1 MAAIGG
7 KAVTAVGSALKS
19 VTTNAVS
26 AGMSFENA
34 MSSVAAISGAAGTD
48 FEKLSKKAE
57 QMGASTKYTATE
69 AADAMQYMAMAG
81 WKTEDMLSGIDG
93 IMNLAAA
100 SGSDLAQTSD
110 IVTDALTA
118 FGKKAKDSGEFAD
131 VLAAASANANT
142 NVDLMGET
150 FKYVGSVAG
159 AMGYSIQDI
168 ALATGLMANSSIK
181 GSAAGTALR
190 ATITRMAK
198 PTEESSM
205 AMSALG
211 LSLTDANGNMESFGE
226 IMKDMRKGM
235 QGMTEDEKASY
246 AAMLGGQEAMSG
258 LLAIANASDED
269 FNKLSDAINN
279 AAGSAEKMADIK
291 MDNIQGDVTKL
302 QSSLEGIG
310 ITAFQQVNDNFRG
323 FVQNIKNAVDEL
335 NQKLSDGK
343 YIEKAI
349 QWVEKLGS
357 AFKDGGLE
365 GGLKEIGDLL
375 DGTGDKVKTFGAVL
389 GTLGVVT
396 KASDFFQGNTWKLV
410 SAGIGGVNKTL
421 KETPQWA
428 KNAGKS
434 LGNAFSNSKLGGILQ
449 SAVGKI
455 KNPFKDILDAA
466 TLDGANGIQK
476 IGVLGGKV
484 VQTVTSTVQTVGKLI
499 LGVGSKMFSGLTQI
513 MGLAMKALMPAAL
526 IAVVLAGLGLLYQT
540 FGSQIDSILQLAQ
553 TQGPQFITNLVNG
566 MASRLPDLIQQG
578 GHLVSELLNTIT
590 ANLPALITGGVTLVQ
605 SLVSGLISALPELIP
620 SAVSMVTTL
629 ITGIASALPQLIMT
643 GMRLLLALTQGITE
657 NLPSLIDAAIQSLS
671 SFAQGILQNLPAIL
685 MTAAQIIGTLA
696 QGIIGAIPQLLEALP
711 QVLSAMI
718 DTIMATDWL
727 EVGKQVVLAIGEGIF
742 GGLSKFGGKIGK
754 FFGDISDWCAG
765 GEKGGKSVT
774 SGAASGINAGSSQ
787 VSSAANALGN
797 TAASSTA
804 AGIQS
809 GIGSVAASA
818 SSIGDTAINA
828 ITSGINRG
836 SGALTSAGTSAG
848 TAVTESMDT
857 GLKPLNNIASTS
869 MSNFSSTI
877 SSGGTKAVSSA
888 KNVSKAVNAA
898 LKTTEPAA
906 LRSGQSVGNS
916 MANGIRSKNS
926 TVTSASRALA
936 NAAKA
941 PLSNINTYSYGA
953 YIGMGLANGMASQ
966 VGHVR
971 AVAAQLAA
979 AAEAAIRAKAQIHSP
994 SRVADK
1000 LGSYFGIGWI
1010 NGLMDHVQEAKQA
1023 TMELIQIPELA
1034 PVPEIGMSLRTG
1046 SEDLNDSYQ
1055 YSSNGKYTIYVPVN
1069 LDGREIGKA
1078 TATYTREEIEK
1089 QETRENRKKGRR
1101 MNV

>member
-26 AGMSFENA
+26 AGMSFEST
-34 MSSVAAISGAAGTD
+34 MSSVAALSGATGSD
-48 FEKLSKKAE
+48 FDKLSDKAK
-57 QMGASTKYTATE
+57 QLGASTKYTSSQIAS
-69 AADAMQYMAMAG
+69 AMEYMSMAG
-81 WKTEDMLSGIDG
+81 WKADEMLSGMDG
-93 IMNLAAA
+93 VINLTIA
-100 SGSDLAQTSD
+100 SGGDLARTSD

-118 FGKKAKDSGEFAD
+118 FGKQAKDSGEFAD
-131 VLAAASANANT
+131 VLATASANANT

-168 ALATGLMANSSIK
+168 ALATSIMANSSIK

-211 LSLTDANGNMESFGE
+211 LSLTDANGNMNSFAQ

-235 QGMTEDEKASY
+235 QGLTEDEKASY

-258 LLAIANASDED
+258 LLAIVNASDED

-279 AAGSAEKMADIK
+279 ASGAAETMASIK
-291 MDNIQGDVTKL
+291 ADNLKGAVDELKSGI
-302 QSSLEGIG
+302 EGIG
-310 ITAFQQVNDNFRG
+310 ITAFEQAKG
-323 FVQNIKNAVDEL
+323 KLKEFVKNITSEISDANK
-335 NQKLSDGK
+335 KLADGK

-357 AFKDGGLE
+357 AFKNGGLE
-365 GGLKEIGDLL
+365 GGLKEIGGLL
-375 DGTGDKVKTFGAVL
+375 DGTGEKVKALGAVL

-396 KASDFFQGNTWKLV
+396 KASDFFQSNTWKLV
-410 SAGIGGVNKTL
+410 STGIGGINKTL

-434 LGNAFSNSKLGGILQ
+434 LGNAFNNSKLGGILQ

-484 VQTVTSTVQTVGKLI
+484 VQTVTSTVQTVGNLI

-629 ITGIASALPQLIMT
+629 IT
-643 GMRLLLALTQGITE
+643 GITE

-966 VGHVR
+966 VGYVR

-994 SRVADK
+994 SRVTDK
-1000 LGSYFGIGWI
+1000 LGNYFGIGWV
-1010 NGLMDHVQEAKQA
+1010 NGIMDHVQEAKQA
-1023 TMELIQIPELA
+1023 AMELIQIPELTPA
-1034 PVPEIGMSLRTG
+1034 PEIGMSLRTG